1 MPDIDREMTHFVG
14 DDCPGGHA
22 ANASDPYTVPTQRP
36 DDPPAAAVEVER
48 AVPSAPSTALTDIL
62 AAALLETVF
71 VDDAAGVDEFMRA
84 IPAPEREAMEMW
96 PVMAAVLHRMGQM
109 RDASLEVRSL
119 SALGLVWVRL
129 KHSVPPKRGSRY
141 RYERIDGE
149 GPTLLAALTALLDQ
163 LDPTR

>member
-1 MPDIDREMTHFVG
+1 MPET
-14 DDCPGGHA
+14 
-22 ANASDPYTVPTQRP
+22 
-36 DDPPAAAVEVER
+36 
-48 AVPSAPSTALTDIL
+48 LTDIL
-62 AAALLETVF
+62 AAALRTFGPANV
-71 VDDAAGVDEFMRA
+71 VAADDLLAA
-84 IPAPEREAMEMW
+84 IPARDREAMEMW
-96 PVMAAVLHRMGQM
+96 PVMAAVLHRMDQM

-149 GPTLLAALTALLDQ
+149 GPTLLAALAALLAQ